1 MGRLLS
7 CGSKLS
13 GGILILRTNHS
24 PHPQARLTHPLM
36 GPPVGLKV
44 TTLTPTPTQDLSKLW
59 KVEVPQ

>member
-1 MGRLLS
+1 
-7 CGSKLS
+7 
-13 GGILILRTNHS
+13 
-24 PHPQARLTHPLM
+24 M